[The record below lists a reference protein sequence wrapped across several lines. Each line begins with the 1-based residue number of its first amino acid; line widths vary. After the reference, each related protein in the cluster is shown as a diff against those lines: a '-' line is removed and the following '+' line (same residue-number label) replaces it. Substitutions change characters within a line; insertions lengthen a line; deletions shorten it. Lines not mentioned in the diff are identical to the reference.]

1 MDDSVA
7 DVSEHLDSSD
17 TEEFTPG
24 KVLQDI
30 ENAWLNEKF
39 APEILPHQSELV
51 DCMLE
56 QISHMEQNMTK
67 LKKGDIRL
75 AIHKMEI
82 DRIRFVITSYLRTR
96 LEKIEQ
102 YTIHILSE
110 DDKKS
115 PEESY
120 LTPGER
126 KFAKEY
132 LASIETLFTTVALQH
147 MPVNFQEFEIDKLT
161 VKPNLNSH
169 VFLRVNKPVQGI
181 ILPGSA
187 NDEIDLTVGAQRLIQ
202 YQPIASLVKE
212 GAVQLI

>member
-17 TEEFTPG
+17 NEEFTPG

-56 QISHMEQNMTK
+56 QISHMEENMKK

-82 DRIRFVITSYLRTR
+82 DRIRFVIKSYLRTR

-132 LASIETLFTTVALQH
+132 LANIETLFRTVALQH
-147 MPVNFQEFEIDKLT
+147 MPANFQAFEVDKLT

-181 ILPGSA
+181 IVPGTT
-187 NDEIDLTVGAQRLIQ
+187 NDEIDLTAGAQRLIQ

>member
-17 TEEFTPG
+17 NEEFTPG

-56 QISHMEQNMTK
+56 QISHMEENMKK

-82 DRIRFVITSYLRTR
+82 DRIRFVIKSYLRTR
-96 LEKIEQ
+96 
-102 YTIHILSE
+102 
-110 DDKKS
+110 
-115 PEESY
+115 
-120 LTPGER
+120 
-126 KFAKEY
+126 
-132 LASIETLFTTVALQH
+132 TVALQH
-147 MPVNFQEFEIDKLT
+147 MPANFQAFEVDKLT

-181 ILPGSA
+181 IVPGTT
-187 NDEIDLTVGAQRLIQ
+187 NDEIDLTAGAQRLIQ